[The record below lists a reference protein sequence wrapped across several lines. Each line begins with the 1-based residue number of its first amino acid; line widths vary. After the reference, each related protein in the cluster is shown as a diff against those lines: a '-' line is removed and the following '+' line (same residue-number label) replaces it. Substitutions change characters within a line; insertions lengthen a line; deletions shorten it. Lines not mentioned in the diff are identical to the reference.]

1 MIEQAVEKRIRQL
14 CQERQISINDLA
26 NVSGIA
32 PSTVYSL
39 LNGKSKNPGIVTI
52 KKICDGLELSVVD
65 FFDCKLFR
73 DLGQEIY

>member
-14 CQERQISINDLA
+14 CQERQITINDLA
-26 NVSGIA
+26 NISGIA
-32 PSTVYSL
+32 PSTLYSM
-39 LNGKSKNPGIVTI
+39 LNGKSKNSGIVTI

>member
-1 MIEQAVEKRIRQL
+1 MIEQAVEKRIWQL

-26 NVSGIA
+26 NISGIT

-52 KKICDGLELSVVD
+52 KNYVMGW
-65 FFDCKLFR
+65 
-73 DLGQEIY
+73 IYPLWIF